1 MTDHDSTSGYREYL
15 AGLSDAGE
23 LSFAIGW
30 DPVVA
35 AHGTAVG
42 TGILSDFLD
51 EQCTMTT
58 WELAMNI
65 CTGTA
70 IWTFD
75 GFLTGFSPSYPVEGS
90 NAADVTVKVSGV
102 PTLTITTT

>member
-1 MTDHDSTSGYREYL
+1 VTDHDSTSGYREFL
-15 AGLSDAGE
+15 AGLNDAGE

-30 DPVVA
+30 DPLTA

-58 WELAMNI
+58 WELALNI
-65 CTGTA
+65 CGTKTA
-70 IWTFD
+70 TWTFA
-75 GFLTGFSPSYPVEGS
+75 GFLTGFSPSYPVEGE
-90 NAADVTVKVSGV
+90 NAADVTVKLSGV
-102 PTLTITTT
+102 PTLTMA